1 MLDQRVAAA
10 DPSQIQIGIANECQT
25 EVSAMVE
32 QVRTYSHKG
41 PEETLL
47 RVQYLGSYNFLI
59 RFQWEPGQLLVPPP
73 PTEEVT

>member
-32 QVRTYSHKG
+32 Q
-41 PEETLL
+41 
-47 RVQYLGSYNFLI
+47 
-59 RFQWEPGQLLVPPP
+59 WEPGQLHVLLP